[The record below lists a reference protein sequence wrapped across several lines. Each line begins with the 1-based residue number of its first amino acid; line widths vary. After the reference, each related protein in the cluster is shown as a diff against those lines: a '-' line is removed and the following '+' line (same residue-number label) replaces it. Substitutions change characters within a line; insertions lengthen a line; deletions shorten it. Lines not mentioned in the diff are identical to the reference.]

1 MNAQRLNSKRLSHTE
16 HAVLRTIITHEGISR
31 AHLAEKLNISMP
43 TIASALK
50 RLHELRY
57 VTQSHGVFNSTGGR
71 RPDAYAFAYS
81 RCICVGVLVRKGT
94 AHFVSTNLRGDVGSR
109 QSVSLDSFGASDF
122 YDGLALAIE
131 SFIESSQIDTRH
143 LRGIGV
149 TVASHAALDE
159 ASEARLRRTIES
171 RLSYPVRI
179 MREPFALAAAET
191 LFNPGITDA
200 ACLYLNATMSSA
212 FIRGGRYMRSA
223 VFAEHTRLYPAVSAV
238 SSVSV
243 ASSVSAASS
252 AEPRQRCECW
262 LFGCA
267 QLYCSSQAL
276 LSASGIRDAHVREFI
291 DHVRD
296 GDYTHAKVLSNYMDS
311 LALLIHNIQMI
322 VNVPVIL
329 GGEVAR
335 YLDSSDLSDI
345 RARVR
350 ALAPKMLASS
360 AGAADAV
367 GMGVTGAASVS
378 SVSGGSSVSGTRMVI
393 KSQCT
398 PEQAIIGAAYVL
410 AQDYLDSLLA
420 V

>member
-94 AHFVSTNLRGDVGSR
+94 AHFVSTDLRGDVGSR

-243 ASSVSAASS
+243 ASS
-252 AEPRQRCECW
+252 AEPRQRCECGQY
-262 LFGCA
+262 GCA

-378 SVSGGSSVSGTRMVI
+378 SVSGTRMVI

>member
-1 MNAQRLNSKRLSHTE
+1 MNAQRLNSTRLSHTE

-94 AHFVSTNLRGDVGSR
+94 AHFVSTDLRGDVGSR

-159 ASEARLRRTIES
+159 ASEAR
-171 RLSYPVRI
+171 
-179 MREPFALAAAET
+179 
-191 LFNPGITDA
+191 
-200 ACLYLNATMSSA
+200 
-212 FIRGGRYMRSA
+212 
-223 VFAEHTRLYPAVSAV
+223 
-238 SSVSV
+238 
-243 ASSVSAASS
+243 
-252 AEPRQRCECW
+252 RQRCECGQY
-262 LFGCA
+262 GCA

-350 ALAPKMLASS
+350 ALAPKMLAGS
-360 AGAADAV
+360 AGTADAV
-367 GMGVTGAASVS
+367 GMGVTGAASV
-378 SVSGGSSVSGTRMVI
+378 SSVSGTRMVI

>member
-94 AHFVSTNLRGDVGSR
+94 AHFVSTDLRGDVGSR

-223 VFAEHTRLYPAVSAV
+223 VFAEHTRQY
-238 SSVSV
+238 
-243 ASSVSAASS
+243 
-252 AEPRQRCECW
+252 
-262 LFGCA
+262 GCA

-378 SVSGGSSVSGTRMVI
+378 SVSGTRMVI